1 MGKNNKKKRQEKVYY
16 PIEEE
21 LQRFLKKYAKLES
34 FIDVEVVRGIFQE
47 SIQDYHPEVDISW
60 SLYANFYVESRFF
73 LKVRE
78 LIEAGD
84 IDLEIA
90 VISQFSSASRML
102 LRQLKY
108 TKSDFDQVAELGIT
122 NTIENYDGTKSF
134 QLSLLAELK
143 KILNPSLVP
152 PKKEEKV
159 EPENVVQESEKTL
172 PPILEEPV
180 VKEEKKKEIVLPND
194 GIPRLPTT
202 LDSLIA
208 SLDIVKASPIQEE
221 EYVQFLALK
230 YGYYQQQFFN
240 LKEIAEILAID
251 VEKCR
256 TYYLQSLQFVK
267 DWFGLQLDRYYTYI
281 ITNKKTSE

>member
-21 LQRFLKKYAKLES
+21 LQRFLKKYTKLES
-34 FIDVEVVRGIFQE
+34 FIEVEFVRGIFQE
-47 SIQDYHPEVDISW
+47 SIQDYRPEVDISW
-60 SLYANFYVESRFF
+60 SIYANFYVERKFF
-73 LKVRE
+73 LKIRE
-78 LIEAGD
+78 LIQAGD

-90 VISQFSSASRML
+90 VISQFSSTSRML

-143 KILNPSLVP
+143 RILNPSLVP

-159 EPENVVQESEKTL
+159 EPEVVIKEPEKSL
-172 PPILEEPV
+172 LPILEEPA